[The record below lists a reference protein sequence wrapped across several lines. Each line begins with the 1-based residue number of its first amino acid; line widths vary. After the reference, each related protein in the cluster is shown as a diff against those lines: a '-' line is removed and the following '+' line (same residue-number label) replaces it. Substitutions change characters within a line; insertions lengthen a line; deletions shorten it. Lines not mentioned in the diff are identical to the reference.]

1 MDKVIIMLVDAANSS
16 RKFEC
21 NTVTGKGPFDE
32 MVSRS
37 IEIEF
42 KSRGLLRQLNIA
54 REVRLSV

>member
-1 MDKVIIMLVDAANSS
+1 MEKVMCMIMDAAKSS

-32 MVSRS
+32 TMSKT

-42 KSRGLLRQLNIA
+42 ESRGLLRQLNMAWEI
-54 REVRLSV
+54 RLSV